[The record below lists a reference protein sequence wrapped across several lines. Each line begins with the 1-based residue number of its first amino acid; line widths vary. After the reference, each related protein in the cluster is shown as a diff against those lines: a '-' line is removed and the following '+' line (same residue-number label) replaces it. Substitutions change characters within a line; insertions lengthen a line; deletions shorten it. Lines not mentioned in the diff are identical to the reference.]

1 MSAPL
6 LSIIIL
12 AAMFLI
18 ATLLPINMGA
28 LAFVGTFLLGAVF
41 LGMET
46 DDIIAAMACAAR
58 NAIDQQKMCGDI
70 RGEPSRRVNTD
81 KHILEDVVQPPAI
94 LQQLQLEIVVIV
106 NFIVTEHMQIR

>member
-1 MSAPL
+1 
-6 LSIIIL
+6 
-12 AAMFLI
+12 
-18 ATLLPINMGA
+18 
-28 LAFVGTFLLGAVF
+28 
-41 LGMET
+41 
-46 DDIIAAMACAAR
+46 
-58 NAIDQQKMCGDI
+58 MCGDI